1 MKTITS
7 ILTILTLA
15 VLAACSPAEQPA
27 PTDAVSLP
35 VATVSASNAETVNE
49 YPTTIEGSAE
59 VEIRPQVSGILEKIF
74 VDEGAYVTTGQ
85 PLFKINDQVYKEQY
99 NNAGA
104 ELLAAKAA
112 AANAQLE
119 VNKLQPLVQNKVVSE
134 LQLQTAQ
141 SNYNM
146 AAAKVKQ
153 AQAIMA
159 DAQINVGYTLIKA
172 PASGYIGRLNKKA
185 GSLVSVGD
193 LKELTT
199 LADIKE
205 VRAYFSLSEQEFA
218 DLKNDLPGNSI
229 EEKLKK
235 ARPVSLTLAG
245 SDVYPEP
252 GRIDMVN
259 GGFDKN
265 SGAITIRA
273 SFPNHHGLL
282 RSGNTG
288 KIKLSFTQNNVIAV
302 PQAAT
307 TTIQDK
313 VFVFAL
319 GDSSKVHKQLI
330 TVAGR
335 SGDNFL
341 ISGGLK
347 SGDRI
352 VLEGIEGLQDG
363 AKVQPTEARS
373 DKVASL
379 NK

>member
-7 ILTILTLA
+7 IFTILAAAL
-15 VLAACSPAEQPA
+15 LAACSPAEQA
-27 PTDAVSLP
+27 STNDAISLP
-35 VATVSASNAETVNE
+35 VATVTTSNAETVNE
-49 YPTTIEGSAE
+49 YPTAIEGSAE

-74 VDEGAYVTTGQ
+74 IDEGAYVSAGQ
-85 PLFKINDQVYKEQY
+85 PLFKINDRVYKEQY

-141 SNYNM
+141 SNYTL

-153 AQAIMA
+153 AQALLA
-159 DAQINVGYTLIKA
+159 DAQINIGYTLIKA
-172 PASGYIGRLNKKA
+172 PAAGYIGLLNKKA
-185 GSLVSVGD
+185 GSLVSLSD
-193 LKELTT
+193 AKELTT
-199 LADIKE
+199 LANIKE

-218 DLKNDLPGNSI
+218 GLKNDLPGNSI
-229 EEKLKK
+229 GEKLKN
-235 ARPVSLTLAG
+235 ARPVSLILAG
-245 SDVYPEP
+245 NDIYPEP
-252 GRIDMVN
+252 GRMDMVN

-288 KIKLSFTQNNVIAV
+288 RIKLSFIQNDVIAI

-313 VFVFAL
+313 IFVFAL

-335 SGDNFL
+335 SGDSFL
-341 ISGGLK
+341 ISDGLK

-363 AKVQPTEARS
+363 TKIQPAEAKPN
-373 DKVASL
+373 KVALL